1 LDGFIDLESQYEYAW
16 GLQRIVAENRRA
28 WSDSAMRLD
37 EGLLGFGADGAG
49 DWFCLPVDADDSP
62 VYRWGWIL
70 AEAREVAPDL
80 STFWRGWLGGS
91 ISA

>member
-1 LDGFIDLESQYEYAW
+1 MS
-16 GLQRIVAENRRA
+16 RRRA
-28 WSDSAMRLD
+28 SNLPQRAGARARSLPIATTWYSLWRSAAGHDAALPAVS
-37 EGLLGFGADGAG
+37 LG

-62 VYRWGWIL
+62 VYHWGWIL

-91 ISA
+91 TTA